1 MSGRL
6 VNVRLDEQRLR
17 RASKLRAAGIPLS
30 DLVREAIDRRYEQ
43 VLESSGPRDVAA
55 IMKRIYEQCPDPPDL
70 PPRDYAVHN
79 RTEAGRAI
87 LRKLRTP
94 RR

>member
-6 VNVRLDEQRLR
+6 INVRLDEQRLR
-17 RASKLRAAGIPLS
+17 RARKLRVAGIPLS

-43 VLESSGPRDVAA
+43 VVESSRPRDAAA
-55 IMKRIYEQCPDPPDL
+55 IMKRIYEQFPDPPDL
-70 PPRDYAVHN
+70 PPRDYSVHN